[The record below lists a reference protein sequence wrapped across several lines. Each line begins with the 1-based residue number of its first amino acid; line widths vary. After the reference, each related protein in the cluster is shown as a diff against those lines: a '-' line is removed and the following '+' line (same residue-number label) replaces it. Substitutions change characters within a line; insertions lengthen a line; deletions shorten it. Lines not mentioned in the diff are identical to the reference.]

1 MVLPETGTT
10 VFAPVRTVC
19 LVRRFKKD
27 ELFALFAQC
36 ELFALFPQYE
46 LYALF
51 VVRMFRTV
59 RRSHCSHNMNCSYCL
74 FFELF
79 ALCELFGLFA
89 VHKMR
94 TVRTVR
100 SIVRLTVRRSHCSH
114 GLNCSHCSS
123 FALFEQFTRK
133 IILYLYY
140 FSGSKFQSWIDCIFR
155 QYFQK

>member
-59 RRSHCSHNMNCSYCL
+59 RRSHCSHNMNCSL
-74 FFELF
+74 FVLFAQYELSALFARFELF
-79 ALCELFGLFA
+79 A
-89 VHKMR
+89 VR
-94 TVRTVR
+94 NVRTM
-100 SIVRLTVRRSHCSH
+100 
-114 GLNCSHCSS
+114 
-123 FALFEQFTRK
+123 
-133 IILYLYY
+133 
-140 FSGSKFQSWIDCIFR
+140 
-155 QYFQK
+155 